1 MKNVNMVITRD
12 MDFENVLQSIMP
24 MIRSIARQADG
35 VCGLEMEDVE
45 QELSIQAYRS
55 WETWEPERGSKF
67 STYVYE
73 TLVKQKNCLIRTA
86 KAQKRNGGVTP
97 ESLDK
102 IIDSKGRDGKECC
115 LYDFLPDPSQDPEE
129 QIQSREI
136 WEAVERALDGM
147 QEKGRRVVIALLEG
161 QTQFEV
167 SRAAGI
173 SQPLISYYLKSFRTK
188 VRTELGKGW
197 TE

>member
-1 MKNVNMVITRD
+1 MKNVNMVSTRD

-86 KAQKRNGGVTP
+86 KAGMEKNAACTTSYLTQARTRRSRYSRGRFGKLLRGRLMGCKRREEGWLLRCWKDRHSWKSAVLLAFL
-97 ESLDK
+97 SLL
-102 IIDSKGRDGKECC
+102 S
-115 LYDFLPDPSQDPEE
+115 
-129 QIQSREI
+129 
-136 WEAVERALDGM
+136 
-147 QEKGRRVVIALLEG
+147 VI
-161 QTQFEV
+161 T
-167 SRAAGI
+167 
-173 SQPLISYYLKSFRTK
+173 
-188 VRTELGKGW
+188 
-197 TE
+197 

>member
-73 TLVKQKNCLIRTA
+73 ALVKQKNCLIRTA
-86 KAQKRNGGVTP
+86 KAQKRTKSPCLPHGW
-97 ESLDK
+97 
-102 IIDSKGRDGKECC
+102 KG
-115 LYDFLPDPSQDPEE
+115 
-129 QIQSREI
+129 
-136 WEAVERALDGM
+136 
-147 QEKGRRVVIALLEG
+147 
-161 QTQFEV
+161 
-167 SRAAGI
+167 
-173 SQPLISYYLKSFRTK
+173 
-188 VRTELGKGW
+188 
-197 TE
+197 

>member
-73 TLVKQKNCLIRTA
+73 TLVKQKNCLIRT
-86 KAQKRNGGVTP
+86 
-97 ESLDK
+97 
-102 IIDSKGRDGKECC
+102 
-115 LYDFLPDPSQDPEE
+115 EE
-129 QIQSREI
+129 
-136 WEAVERALDGM
+136 A
-147 QEKGRRVVIALLEG
+147 EKCQQHG
-161 QTQFEV
+161 
-167 SRAAGI
+167 
-173 SQPLISYYLKSFRTK
+173 
-188 VRTELGKGW
+188 
-197 TE
+197 

>member
-1 MKNVNMVITRD
+1 
-12 MDFENVLQSIMP
+12 MP

-86 KAQKRNGGVTP
+86 KAQKT
-97 ESLDK
+97 
-102 IIDSKGRDGKECC
+102 
-115 LYDFLPDPSQDPEE
+115 
-129 QIQSREI
+129 
-136 WEAVERALDGM
+136 
-147 QEKGRRVVIALLEG
+147 
-161 QTQFEV
+161 
-167 SRAAGI
+167 
-173 SQPLISYYLKSFRTK
+173 
-188 VRTELGKGW
+188 
-197 TE
+197 